1 MKKVTLEQKKEAV
14 RIAIK
19 GGDPVNYL
27 RVCGS
32 RDPGQ
37 MWAMIRAKLRKDN
50 PEIFLKLPKPEVKQK
65 EEAPEQYQVVKTA
78 NGMMHNINRNPPQ
91 PPQPPEQVPT
101 VKVDGPLQIETKE
114 PEQVEVVP
122 VPTVQLVYDPSIAE
136 EYKREQAEKQKITKP
151 VNYDGFD
158 VTAIRHHAYGELYR
172 DEKYNRIDWRTPD
185 GEEVS
190 MKPEGWKAFIKDLPR
205 ALRVLGVDI

>member
-65 EEAPEQYQVVKTA
+65 EEV
-78 NGMMHNINRNPPQ
+78 
-91 PPQPPEQVPT
+91 PEQVPT

-136 EYKREQAEKQKITKP
+136 EYKREQAEKHKIAKP
-151 VNYDGFD
+151 LNYDGFD
-158 VTAIRHHAYGELYR
+158 VLAVKREFGRYSRQDTTHGTYIDYTSHGGDELSMTVEQWREFLVEIKHA
-172 DEKYNRIDWRTPD
+172 
-185 GEEVS
+185 
-190 MKPEGWKAFIKDLPR
+190 AQ
-205 ALRVLGVDI
+205 VLGVDI

>member
-65 EEAPEQYQVVKTA
+65 EEAPEQRETYHGTF
-78 NGMMHNINRNPPQ
+78 HNENRNPP
-91 PPQPPEQVPT
+91 PPPPGYVAT

-151 VNYDGFD
+151 VNYDGFEVLAVKREFGRYSRQD
-158 VTAIRHHAYGELYR
+158 TTHGTYIDYTSHGGDELSMTVKQWR
-172 DEKYNRIDWRTPD
+172 EFLVEIKY
-185 GEEVS
+185 
-190 MKPEGWKAFIKDLPR
+190 A
-205 ALRVLGVDI
+205 AQVLGVDI